1 MAKQG
6 VNKKYSVSASGVL
19 NIENG
24 ILTISVEDIGDFR
37 LDVLLRDF
45 DGCPIKPLNDA
56 QPDWT
61 FVKVGAEPSNPHFCS
76 DSSVR

>member
-19 NIENG
+19 SIENG

-37 LDVLLRDF
+37 LDALLRDF
-45 DGCPIKPLNDA
+45 DGCPIKFTAVYDEEQESPEVVNVE
-56 QPDWT
+56 T
-61 FVKVGAEPSNPHFCS
+61 GEIVE
-76 DSSVR
+76 